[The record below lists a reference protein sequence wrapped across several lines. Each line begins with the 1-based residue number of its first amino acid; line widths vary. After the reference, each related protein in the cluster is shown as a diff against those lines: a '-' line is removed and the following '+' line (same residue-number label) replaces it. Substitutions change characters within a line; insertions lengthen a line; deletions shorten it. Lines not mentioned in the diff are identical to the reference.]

1 MMAILVHKYFSFIF
15 GSSAFL
21 LMTKDGAIVK
31 GVRVAISITAVN
43 SRMKRVVIDLV
54 ECEASDLFG

>member
-21 LMTKDGAIVK
+21 LMTKDWAIVK
-31 GVRVAISITAVN
+31 WIRIAISITAVD
-43 SRMKRVVIDLV
+43 SRMECVVIDLV